1 MNSSLS
7 IFSLIKV
14 GFGDHKKG
22 KNLIRNLNLESTRKN
37 KNRLKGT
44 GFESGAFSTQD
55 FHNR

>member
-1 MNSSLS
+1 MLS

-37 KNRLKGT
+37 KNRLKRT